1 MAQVQQLTPAQQAA
15 LRNQQ
20 AMAANLQARQIVL
33 QQSYPVIQQVETQT
47 FDPANRSVF
56 DVTPANVGIVKG
68 FLVKVTAAIK
78 NNSQADSVTLTD
90 FGPANLL
97 QRVIYYDPDN
107 QRHTETS
114 GWHLHFVNT
123 AKQGQPFLS
132 SIVTD
137 SPVKY
142 GDVMNVIDAPA
153 TIAAGA
159 TGELTMYYWVPL
171 AYSETDLTGA
181 VLANVPQSKQRLK
194 LEFANNNTAFAATGA
209 NPLEA
214 IYQGAGAA
222 DCEFEEISYTVY
234 QSYLDQLP
242 VGQNG
247 YILPLI
253 DLSTLY
259 NLENSAQ
266 AGLTPNVDFVVQY
279 ANLYRYLSTFAVFD
293 NGGSFNAGTDV
304 NYLSQRTANF
314 SDTRKLD
321 PVTWAAQTRRR
332 IATDFPKGVYYC
344 DNRDKPIYTLQYG
357 NVGFVLNP
365 KTVNQNARLLMGYEY
380 FTSRTELVN
389 AGTIS
394 TT

>member
-78 NNSQADSVTLTD
+78 NNHATAAVALTD
-90 FGPANLL
+90 FGPANLV

-123 AKQGQPFLS
+123 AKQGAPFLS
-132 SIVTD
+132 SMVTD
-137 SPVKY
+137 SPIKY

-194 LEFANNNTAFAATGA
+194 LEFANNNTAFAAVGA

-214 IYQGAGAA
+214 IYQGAAR
-222 DCEFEEISYTVY
+222 
-234 QSYLDQLP
+234 
-242 VGQNG
+242 
-247 YILPLI
+247 LI
-253 DLSTLY
+253 ASLKKF
-259 NLENSAQ
+259 
-266 AGLTPNVDFVVQY
+266 LTPFIS
-279 ANLYRYLSTFAVFD
+279 L
-293 NGGSFNAGTDV
+293 
-304 NYLSQRTANF
+304 
-314 SDTRKLD
+314 
-321 PVTWAAQTRRR
+321 
-332 IATDFPKGVYYC
+332 
-344 DNRDKPIYTLQYG
+344 TLT
-357 NVGFVLNP
+357 NC
-365 KTVNQNARLLMGYEY
+365 R
-380 FTSRTELVN
+380 
-389 AGTIS
+389 
-394 TT
+394 

>member
-47 FDPANRSVF
+47 FVPSQRSTW

-68 FLVKVTAAIK
+68 FLVKVTAAIR
-78 NNSQADSVTLTD
+78 NDSETETMNLTD

-123 AKQGQPFLS
+123 AKQGSPFLS
-132 SIVTD
+132 SKVTD
-137 SPVKY
+137 SPVGY
-142 GDVMNVIDAPA
+142 GDIMNVIEAPA
-153 TIAAGA
+153 TIAPETTA
-159 TGELTMYYWVPL
+159 ELSMYYWVPL

-194 LEFANNNTAFAATGA
+194 LEFANDNTAFAGA
-209 NPLEA
+209 ADNPLEA
-214 IYQGAGAA
+214 VYQGAGAA
-222 DCEFEEISYTVY
+222 DCTIEEISYTVY

-279 ANLYRYLSTFAVFD
+279 ANLYRYLSTVAVFD
-293 NGGSFNAGTDV
+293 NGGVFSPGTDV

-321 PVTWAAQTRRR
+321 PKTWAAQTRRR
-332 IATDFPKGVYYC
+332 IQTDYPKGVYYV